1 MRSQAATRT
10 KTLNPEPKMHSR
22 PIQKVLIA
30 NRGEIAVR
38 VIRACQEMGITTVAV
53 FSEADRV
60 SPHVLKADEA
70 FCIGPAP
77 SRESYLVMEK
87 ILDAARQFGADAIH
101 PGYGFLS
108 ENATFAQKVLDAG
121 IIFIGPKPESIL
133 AMGDKTAARKLV
145 SSAGVPTVPGTPDA
159 VSDENIVREFAEKYG
174 YPILIKAAA
183 GGGGKGMRIVH
194 TASELSSAFV
204 GAQSEA
210 MKAFGDGRVYVEKY
224 LENPRHIEFQIL
236 ADKYGN
242 TVHLGERECS
252 IQRRHQKVIEETPS
266 VIVDDEMRTRMGEMA
281 VAAARACKYE
291 NAGTIECLV
300 DKNKNFYFLEMN
312 TRLQV
317 EHPITEMRTGID
329 LVQQQLRI
337 AMGERLSFTQDE
349 VQFRGHAIEA
359 RIYAEDASNN
369 FLPSTGTITHLKPSQ
384 GFGIR
389 EDRGVEQGGEISVY
403 YDPMISKLVAHG
415 RTREEAIGKLTRALR
430 EYEILGVTVNIPFT
444 LFVLNHPKFL
454 GGDFDTHFVENYFKP
469 ELLESMSEG
478 EESAAAIVAA
488 MIEARKTEHTLS
500 TIGATNHQAPQSECK
515 WKSRRI
521 EHMR

>member
-1 MRSQAATRT
+1 M
-10 KTLNPEPKMHSR
+10 PPR
-22 PIQKVLIA
+22 PIKKVLIA

-38 VIRACQEMGITTVAV
+38 IIRGCQEMNIATVAV
-53 FSEADRV
+53 YSDADRN

-70 FCIGPAP
+70 YHIGPAP
-77 SRESYLVMEK
+77 SRESYLVIEK
-87 ILDAARQFGADAIH
+87 ILAVAKNARVDAIH

-108 ENATFAQKVLDAG
+108 ENAAFAQQVLDAG
-121 IIFIGPKPESIL
+121 IIFIGPKPESIR

-159 VSDENIVREFAEKYG
+159 VADEKIVRAFAETYG

-194 TASELSSAFV
+194 AASELSAAFA

-210 MKAFGDGRVYVEKY
+210 LKAFGDGRVYVEKY
-224 LENPRHIEFQIL
+224 LEKPRHIEFQIL
-236 ADKYGN
+236 ADMYGN

-252 IQRRHQKVIEETPS
+252 IQRRHQKVLEETPS
-266 VIVDDEMRTRMGEMA
+266 VIVDEEMRRKMGEMA
-281 VAAARACKYE
+281 VAAAKACKYE

-300 DKNKNFYFLEMN
+300 DKNKNYYFLEMN

-329 LVQQQLRI
+329 LVQQQLRV
-337 AMGERLSFTQDE
+337 AMGEKLSFTQDD

-415 RTREEAIGKLTRALR
+415 QTREEAIGKLKRALR
-430 EYEILGVTVNIPFT
+430 EYEILGVTVNIPFN

-454 GGDFDTHFVENYFKP
+454 DGDFDTHFVPNYFKP
-469 ELLESMSEG
+469 ELLEATNQT
-478 EESAAAIVAA
+478 EESAVAIVAA
-488 MIEARKTEHTLS
+488 MIEAGKVEKKFTTN
-500 TIGATNHQAPQSECK
+500 GAANTSLGEPQAISK
-515 WKSRRI
+515 WKAKRI
-521 EHMR
+521 EQMR

>member
-1 MRSQAATRT
+1 M
-10 KTLNPEPKMHSR
+10 KIR
-22 PIQKVLIA
+22 PIKKTLIA

-38 VIRACQEMGITTVAV
+38 IIRACQEMDIATVAV
-53 FSEADRV
+53 YSEADRS

-70 FCIGPAP
+70 YRIGPAP
-77 SRESYLVMEK
+77 SRESYLVMET
-87 ILDAARQFGADAIH
+87 ILDVAKQSSVDAIH

-108 ENATFAQKVLDAG
+108 ENATFARSVIDAG
-121 IIFIGPKPESIL
+121 IIFIGPRPESIL

-159 VSDENIVREFAEKYG
+159 VSDEKVVREFAENYG

-183 GGGGKGMRIVH
+183 GGGGKGMRIVRSE
-194 TASELSSAFV
+194 SELSSAFV

-210 MKAFGDGRVYVEKY
+210 LKAFGDDRVYVEKY
-224 LENPRHIEFQIL
+224 LEKPRHIEFQIL
-236 ADKYGN
+236 ADKYDT

-266 VIVDDEMRTRMGEMA
+266 VIVDDEMRTKMGAMA
-281 VAAARACKYE
+281 VAAAKACKYE

-359 RIYAEDASNN
+359 RIYAEDAANN
-369 FLPSTGTITHLKPSQ
+369 FLPSTGTIRHLKPSQ

-415 RTREEAIGKLTRALR
+415 QTREEAIGKLKRALR
-430 EYEILGVTVNIPFT
+430 EYEILGVTVNIPFN
-444 LFVLNHPKFL
+444 LFVLNHPKFVD
-454 GGDFDTHFVENYFKP
+454 GDFDTHFVENYFNA
-469 ELLESMSEG
+469 ELLESTRH
-478 EESAAAIVAA
+478 EEEAAAALATA
-488 MIEARKTEHTLS
+488 MLEAGTFQSALTRNDEATELS
-500 TIGATNHQAPQSECK
+500 YENGAVSK
-515 WKSRRI
+515 WKRKRLDL
-521 EHMR
+521 MR

>member
-1 MRSQAATRT
+1 
-10 KTLNPEPKMHSR
+10 
-22 PIQKVLIA
+22 
-30 NRGEIAVR
+30 
-38 VIRACQEMGITTVAV
+38 
-53 FSEADRV
+53 
-60 SPHVLKADEA
+60 
-70 FCIGPAP
+70 
-77 SRESYLVMEK
+77 
-87 ILDAARQFGADAIH
+87 
-101 PGYGFLS
+101 LS

-159 VSDENIVREFAEKYG
+159 VSDEKVVREFANQFG

-194 TASELSSAFV
+194 SASELSSAFV

-210 MKAFGDGRVYVEKY
+210 LKAFGDGRVYVEKY
-224 LENPRHIEFQIL
+224 LEKPRHIEFQIL

-266 VIVDDEMRTRMGEMA
+266 VIVDDAMRRKMGEMA
-281 VAAARACKYE
+281 VAAAKACNYE

-300 DKNKNFYFLEMN
+300 DKDKNFYFLEMN

-337 AMGERLSFTQDE
+337 AMGERLSFTQDD
-349 VQFRGHAIEA
+349 VKFRGHAIEA
-359 RIYAEDASNN
+359 RIYAEDAANN

-415 RTREEAIGKLTRALR
+415 QTREEAIGKLKRALR
-430 EYEILGVTVNIPFT
+430 AYEILGVTVNIPFN
-444 LFVLNHPKFL
+444 LFVLSHSQFL
-454 GGDFDTHFVENYFKP
+454 DGDFDTHFVANYFKP
-469 ELLESMSEG
+469 EFLEAANESEDK
-478 EESAAAIVAA
+478 AAAIVVA
-488 MIEARKTEHTLS
+488 MIESGRAERVASQNGSVNHS
-500 TIGATNHQAPQSECK
+500 THERNSAGK
-515 WKSRRI
+515 WKTKRL

>member
-1 MRSQAATRT
+1 M
-10 KTLNPEPKMHSR
+10 NFR
-22 PIQKVLIA
+22 PIKKVLIA

-38 VIRACQEMGITTVAV
+38 IIRACQEMNIPTVAV
-53 FSEADRV
+53 YSDVDRN

-70 FCIGPAP
+70 YGIGPPP

-87 ILDAARQFGADAIH
+87 ILDVAKQSGADAIH

-108 ENATFAQKVLDAG
+108 ENAAFAQKVLDAG
-121 IIFIGPKPESIL
+121 IIFIGPKPESIR

-159 VSDENIVREFAEKYG
+159 VSDEKIVREFGEKFG

-183 GGGGKGMRIVH
+183 GGGGKGMRVVY
-194 TASELSSAFV
+194 SEKEMSSAFA

-210 MKAFGDGRVYVEKY
+210 LKAFGDGRVYVEKY
-224 LENPRHIEFQIL
+224 LEKPRHIEFQIL

-266 VIVDDEMRTRMGEMA
+266 VVVDGEMRRKMGEMA
-281 VAAARACKYE
+281 VAAAKSCNYE

-300 DKNKNFYFLEMN
+300 DENKNFYFLEMN

-329 LVQQQLRI
+329 LVQQQLRV
-337 AMGERLSFTQDE
+337 ATGERLSFTQDD
-349 VQFRGHAIEA
+349 VKFRGHAIEA
-359 RIYAEDASNN
+359 RIYAEDAANN

-389 EDRGVEQGGEISVY
+389 EDRGVEQGGTISVY
-403 YDPMISKLVAHG
+403 YDPMISKLIAHG
-415 RTREEAIGKLTRALR
+415 QTREEAIGKLKRALS
-430 EYEILGVTVNIPFT
+430 EYEILGVTVNIPFN

-454 GGDFDTHFVENYFKP
+454 DGDFDTHFVPNYFKP
-469 ELLESMSEG
+469 ELLKATNKD
-478 EESAAAIVAA
+478 EESVAAIVAA
-488 MIEARKTEHTLS
+488 MIEAGEVESKIS
-500 TIGATNHQAPQSECK
+500 MNGATNHSVPEPQTVSK
-515 WKSRRI
+515 WKTKRI
-521 EHMR
+521 EQMR